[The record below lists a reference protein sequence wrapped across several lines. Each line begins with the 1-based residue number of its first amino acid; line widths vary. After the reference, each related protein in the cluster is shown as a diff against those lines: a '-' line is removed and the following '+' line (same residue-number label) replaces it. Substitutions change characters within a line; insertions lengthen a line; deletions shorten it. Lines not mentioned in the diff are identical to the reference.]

1 MMTSVQGSYQEFAS
15 VFERHKD
22 DYPTLKRAGRIL
34 KEPTDVVGRSYR
46 RVADILKN
54 RDKGNLSL
62 TAEAGTG
69 KSTYVTGFVYSEE
82 AKRNSMF
89 GIWIDWIRLMENPN
103 GDKSAEIQRG
113 LLNLFDEVEAYARR
127 FNVIPVIIIDEFHKI
142 MMTNEDCAEDLKPI
156 LEKSSKYGFR
166 VIAISTSSEWNKWVA
181 GNLPLDQRFQRLNLE
196 ELTRDNTIMALMN
209 QVAYYGLTDVTS
221 PRIYGEI
228 YDISK
233 QYLPMNAQ
241 PRASLDILSSMI
253 GIVTDY
259 LYFENGEE
267 KAKYYSPEEMGYPS
281 DYLLNHYVLAQVIES
296 RFNIDI
302 DHKVNIRKL
311 EKDIKTRVYGQDYAI
326 EQFLGL
332 VQRARMGFND
342 KTRPLASVIFTGPT
356 GSGKTQLTKEV
367 SAGLGVKLSRF
378 DMTLYSDPS
387 TALAFVID
395 LVKAAWSH
403 PNGII
408 LLDEIEKSCK
418 EVINTLF
425 AVLDDARLADGTNS
439 ERVISFA
446 GNIIVLT
453 TNVGSKLYQSI
464 SKTGAAVEMSAIYS
478 AFEGENFNVALL
490 GRVDK
495 VIPFMPLTIKVNE
508 RIVNYTL
515 RERLETS
522 VTKQRDYLVDPTVIG
537 HIIRDKTPSDSERG
551 GARNMK
557 RILSDYV
564 LEPLS
569 FFIDRQDPKTGYF
582 HEFPVVIGIKGHV
595 RHKYQDQGDI
605 NSGTIVLKECHS
617 FATVDA
623 VLAKLGELHGV
634 TFKADKLFMPI
645 DDYAS
650 AQDLLI
656 AFNKAYTTHGVTHFK
671 TVAYFNQANEE
682 TEVLLANGDDT
693 TI

>member
-1 MMTSVQGSYQEFAS
+1 MIGQASYQTMATT
-15 VFERHKD
+15 FEDYKKD
-22 DYPTLKRAGRIL
+22 FPTMARAGRIL
-34 KEPTDVVGRSYR
+34 REPTDVVGRSYR

-54 RDKGNLSL
+54 RDKGNLAL
-62 TAEAGTG
+62 TAEAGAG
-69 KSTYVTGFVYSEE
+69 KSTYVTGFVYSDE

-89 GIWIDWIRLMENPN
+89 GLWIDWIRLMENPN

-113 LLNLFDEVEAYARR
+113 LLNLFDEVEAYARK

-142 MMTNEDCAEDLKPI
+142 LMTNEDCAEDLKPI

-196 ELTRDNTIMALMN
+196 ELSREDTILALKH
-209 QVAYYGLTDVTS
+209 QVAYYELTELTS
-221 PRIYGEI
+221 PRIYEEI
-228 YDISK
+228 YDVSK

-259 LYFENGEE
+259 LYFENGQE
-267 KAKYYSPEEMGYPS
+267 KAVYYSVEDMPYSS
-281 DYLLNHYVLAQVIES
+281 DYLLNHYVLAQVIQS

-302 DHKVNIRKL
+302 DHQVDIRRL
-311 EKDIKTRVYGQDYAI
+311 GKDIKKRVYGQNYAI
-326 EQFLGL
+326 EQTLGL
-332 VQRARMGFND
+332 IQRARMGFND

-356 GSGKTQLTKEV
+356 GSGKTQLTKEI
-367 SAGLGVKLSRF
+367 SNGLGITLNRF

-387 TALAFVID
+387 TALDFVVD
-395 LVKAAWSH
+395 LVKVAWSH

-408 LLDEIEKSCK
+408 LLDEIEKSCR

-464 SKTGAAVEMSAIYS
+464 SMTGAAVEMSAIYS

-495 VIPFMPLTIKVNE
+495 VIPFVPLSIAVNE
-508 RIVNYTL
+508 MIVDYTL
-515 RERLETS
+515 KERLATR
-522 VTKQRDYLVDPTVIG
+522 VTKQRDFLIDQTVIG
-537 HIIRDKTPSDSERG
+537 HIIRDKTPADSERG

-569 FFIDRQDPKTGYF
+569 FFIDCVDTKTGKLI
-582 HEFPVVIGIKGHV
+582 EFPVVIGIKGHV
-595 RHKYQDQGDI
+595 RHKFNDQGDI
-605 NSGTIVLKECHS
+605 DSGEIVLKECHS
-617 FATVDA
+617 FAMVDA
-623 VLAKLGELHGV
+623 VLKKLGELHHV
-634 TFKADKLFMPI
+634 TFKADKLYMPI
-645 DDYAS
+645 DDYPTI
-650 AQDLLI
+650 QDVMLAL
-656 AFNKAYTTHGVTHFK
+656 NKAYVSHKVTHFE
-671 TVAYFNQANEE
+671 TMAMFNQVTEE
-682 TEVLLANGDDT
+682 TEVLLRDADKSNK
-693 TI
+693 